1 LLPTQPPFETDTDD
15 RTGDDVANGHDLAM
29 RLRVAYLAL
38 HRRTNAELAR
48 FGLTADQFVLLTAL
62 SEGDG
67 VTQKELVRRT
77 GSDPNSMSEMLSR
90 LERKALVARERHAE
104 DARARSV
111 TLTKRGRQMQGTLW
125 KGSATLRAELESL
138 FSTDVL
144 NSLVDGLDR
153 IAPAMSLPVD
163 QEGVTRRG
171 TLRSAGAKRPKA
183 GKH

>member
-1 LLPTQPPFETDTDD
+1 M
-15 RTGDDVANGHDLAM
+15 ANGHDLAM